1 MKRLKL
7 FMMCVT
13 VGVLFPAVAFAQTGP
28 APGPTL
34 STPVAVTMIL
44 SLVLGLLTNIV
55 QTGTVLGQWVTP
67 KAWLP
72 MFTLLATF
80 LGGVVAYFTGLSPLV
95 LDGASTFYAIASG
108 VTALLTGAA
117 PGAAIHVHTVLP
129 QLAAQARARMRA
141 PMQINAEEKT
151 R

>member
-1 MKRLKL
+1 MKRPKL
-7 FMMCVT
+7 FVVCVT
-13 VGVLFPAVAFAQTGP
+13 VGIFLPTMAFAQTGP
-28 APGPTL
+28 TPGPTL

-44 SLVLGLLTNIV
+44 SLLLGLLTNIV

-72 MFTLLATF
+72 TFTLLATF

-95 LDGASTFYAIASG
+95 LDGASIFYATASG

-129 QLAAQARARMRA
+129 QLAAQARARMKR
-141 PMQINAEEKT
+141 PVQINSEDKT